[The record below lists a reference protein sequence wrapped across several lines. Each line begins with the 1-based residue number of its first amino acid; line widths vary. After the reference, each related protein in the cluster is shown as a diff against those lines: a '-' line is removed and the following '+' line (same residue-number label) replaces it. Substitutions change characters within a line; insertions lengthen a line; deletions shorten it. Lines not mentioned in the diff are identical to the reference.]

1 MSFKPQFNAVHIRS
15 RTPVVTFSPFPSLA
29 REDELIPASFL
40 ISERVIGC
48 TVEIIEMCDPY
59 RDMPAGLR
67 GTVTHVDDTGTVF
80 ADWENGSMLGAV
92 FREDRIRR
100 VD

>member
-1 MSFKPQFNAVHIRS
+1 MNNLHMRPEMLKRIREKY
-15 RTPVVTFSPFPSLA
+15 PV
-29 REDELIPASFL
+29 
-40 ISERVIGC
+40 GC

-80 ADWENGSMLGAV
+80 ADWENGSTLGAV
-92 FREDRIRR
+92 FGEDRIRR
-100 VD
+100 ID

>member
-1 MSFKPQFNAVHIRS
+1 MNNLHMRPEVLKHIREQY
-15 RTPVVTFSPFPSLA
+15 PV
-29 REDELIPASFL
+29 
-40 ISERVIGC
+40 GC

-80 ADWENGSMLGAV
+80 ADWENGSTLGAV
-92 FREDRIRR
+92 FGEDRIRR

>member
-1 MSFKPQFNAVHIRS
+1 MNNLHMRPEMPKRIREKY
-15 RTPVVTFSPFPSLA
+15 PV
-29 REDELIPASFL
+29 
-40 ISERVIGC
+40 GC

-80 ADWENGSMLGAV
+80 ADWENGSTLGAV
-92 FREDRIRR
+92 FGEDRIRR

>member
-1 MSFKPQFNAVHIRS
+1 MNNLHMRPEVLKRIREQY
-15 RTPVVTFSPFPSLA
+15 PV
-29 REDELIPASFL
+29 
-40 ISERVIGC
+40 GC

>member
-1 MSFKPQFNAVHIRS
+1 MNNLHMRPEVLKRIREQY
-15 RTPVVTFSPFPSLA
+15 P
-29 REDELIPASFL
+29 
-40 ISERVIGC
+40 IGC

-80 ADWENGSMLGAV
+80 ADWESGSTLGAV
-92 FREDRIRR
+92 FGEDRIRR
-100 VD
+100 ID

>member
-1 MSFKPQFNAVHIRS
+1 MMSFFIRPDVLK
-15 RTPVVTFSPFPSLA
+15 RIREQYPV
-29 REDELIPASFL
+29 
-40 ISERVIGC
+40 GC

-59 RDMPAGLR
+59 RDMPAGMR

-80 ADWENGSMLGAV
+80 ARWENGSSLGAV
-92 FREDRIRR
+92 HGFDRIRR

>member
-1 MSFKPQFNAVHIRS
+1 MNNLHMRPEVLKRIREKY
-15 RTPVVTFSPFPSLA
+15 PV
-29 REDELIPASFL
+29 
-40 ISERVIGC
+40 GC

-80 ADWENGSMLGAV
+80 ADWENGSTLGAV
-92 FREDRIRR
+92 FGEDKIRR
-100 VD
+100 VE

>member
-1 MSFKPQFNAVHIRS
+1 MNNLHMRPEVLKRIREQY
-15 RTPVVTFSPFPSLA
+15 P
-29 REDELIPASFL
+29 
-40 ISERVIGC
+40 IGC

-67 GTVTHVDDTGTVF
+67 GTVTLVDDTGTVF

>member
-1 MSFKPQFNAVHIRS
+1 MNNLHMRPEMLKRIREKY
-15 RTPVVTFSPFPSLA
+15 PV
-29 REDELIPASFL
+29 
-40 ISERVIGC
+40 GC

-80 ADWENGSMLGAV
+80 ADWENGSTLGAV
-92 FREDRIRR
+92 FGEDRIRR
-100 VD
+100 ED

>member
-1 MSFKPQFNAVHIRS
+1 MNNLHMRPEVLKRIREKY
-15 RTPVVTFSPFPSLA
+15 PV
-29 REDELIPASFL
+29 
-40 ISERVIGC
+40 GC

-59 RDMPAGLR
+59 RDMPAALR

-80 ADWENGSMLGAV
+80 ADWENGSTLGAV
-92 FREDRIRR
+92 FGEDGIRR

>member
-1 MSFKPQFNAVHIRS
+1 MNNLHMRPEMLKRIREKY
-15 RTPVVTFSPFPSLA
+15 PV
-29 REDELIPASFL
+29 
-40 ISERVIGC
+40 GC

-80 ADWENGSMLGAV
+80 ADWENGSTLGAV
-92 FREDRIRR
+92 FSEDRIRR

>member
-1 MSFKPQFNAVHIRS
+1 MNHLHMRPEVLKRIREKY
-15 RTPVVTFSPFPSLA
+15 PV
-29 REDELIPASFL
+29 
-40 ISERVIGC
+40 GC

-80 ADWENGSMLGAV
+80 ADWENGSTLGAV
-92 FREDRIRR
+92 FGEDRIRR

>member
-1 MSFKPQFNAVHIRS
+1 MNNLHMRPEVLKRIREKY
-15 RTPVVTFSPFPSLA
+15 PV
-29 REDELIPASFL
+29 
-40 ISERVIGC
+40 GC

-80 ADWENGSMLGAV
+80 ADWENGSTLGAV
-92 FREDRIRR
+92 FGEDRIRR
-100 VD
+100 VE

>member
-1 MSFKPQFNAVHIRS
+1 MNNLHMRPEMLKRIREKY
-15 RTPVVTFSPFPSLA
+15 PV
-29 REDELIPASFL
+29 
-40 ISERVIGC
+40 GC

-80 ADWENGSMLGAV
+80 ADWENGSTLGAV
-92 FREDRIRR
+92 FGEDKIRR
-100 VD
+100 VE

>member
-1 MSFKPQFNAVHIRS
+1 MNNLHMRPEVLKRIRKQY
-15 RTPVVTFSPFPSLA
+15 PV
-29 REDELIPASFL
+29 
-40 ISERVIGC
+40 GC

-80 ADWENGSMLGAV
+80 ADWENGSTLGAV
-92 FREDRIRR
+92 FGEDRIRR
-100 VD
+100 VN

>member
-1 MSFKPQFNAVHIRS
+1 MNNLHMRPEVLKRIREQY
-15 RTPVVTFSPFPSLA
+15 P
-29 REDELIPASFL
+29 
-40 ISERVIGC
+40 IGC

-80 ADWENGSMLGAV
+80 ADWENGSTLGAV
-92 FREDRIRR
+92 FGEDRIRR
-100 VD
+100 VNSSLPQPFAHVCSNEETL

>member
-1 MSFKPQFNAVHIRS
+1 MNNLHMRPEVLKRIREQY
-15 RTPVVTFSPFPSLA
+15 P
-29 REDELIPASFL
+29 
-40 ISERVIGC
+40 IGC

-67 GTVTHVDDTGTVF
+67 GTVTHVDYTGTVF
-80 ADWENGSMLGAV
+80 ADWENGSTLGAV
-92 FREDRIRR
+92 FGEDRIRR

>member
-1 MSFKPQFNAVHIRS
+1 MNNLHMRPEVLKHIREQY
-15 RTPVVTFSPFPSLA
+15 PV
-29 REDELIPASFL
+29 
-40 ISERVIGC
+40 GC

-80 ADWENGSMLGAV
+80 ADWENGSKLGAV
-92 FREDRIRR
+92 FGEDRIRR

>member
-1 MSFKPQFNAVHIRS
+1 MNNLHMRPETLKRIREQY
-15 RTPVVTFSPFPSLA
+15 PV
-29 REDELIPASFL
+29 
-40 ISERVIGC
+40 GC

>member
-1 MSFKPQFNAVHIRS
+1 MNNLHMRPEMLKRIREKY
-15 RTPVVTFSPFPSLA
+15 PV
-29 REDELIPASFL
+29 
-40 ISERVIGC
+40 GC